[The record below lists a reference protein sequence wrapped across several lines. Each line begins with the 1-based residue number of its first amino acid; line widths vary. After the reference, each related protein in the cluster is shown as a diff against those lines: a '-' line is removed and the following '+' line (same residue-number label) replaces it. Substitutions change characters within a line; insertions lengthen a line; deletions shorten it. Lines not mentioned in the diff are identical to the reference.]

1 MTPEERQ
8 AKIEA
13 LRMLRDQNFY
23 EPEKDNPEGLPLD
36 EPTDPEA
43 PAPSLFERLFGGH
56 STRQKQIE
64 EQLKKQMG
72 Q

>member
-13 LRMLRDQNFY
+13 LRQLRDQNFY

-36 EPTDPEA
+36 EPAPEQA
-43 PAPSLFERLFGGH
+43 APSMFERLFGGQN
-56 STRQKQIE
+56 TRQKQLE
-64 EQLKKQMG
+64 EQIRKQMG